1 MKEEGKTGETINTV
15 GTMTVNVYRVFQNRR
30 ASQGYLM
37 RGRQSVIKCTMST
50 LGICDFFNGA
60 IR

>member
-15 GTMTVNVYRVFQNRR
+15 GTMTVNVYCVFQNRR
-30 ASQGYLM
+30 ASQRYLM
-37 RGRQSVIKCTMST
+37 HGGGSAIKCTMST